1 MAASGILRRIGI
13 ALGVDVDDKEARK
26 DVDALKDFAKKA
38 LGTIMVGIS
47 LAKVTALANE
57 FSAVN
62 KVVKAATRELGD
74 QRDIQQKILEAANL
88 TRTSYG
94 DTAKVVSSLVQ
105 NNADLFGS
113 VDEAV
118 KFNNA
123 ATMLFKTAGKTD
135 EEIAGLMESMNK
147 SFAKGAVGLDVIGQ
161 MLEQSPEAAALLEK
175 KLGTTK
181 DKLEQMASDGKISLR
196 DLKEAFTDSADTI
209 EERFLESGAS
219 INDAMK
225 NIRNQWGLWVS
236 QIWDSAGISQ
246 TVGKLMIRAF
256 NSFMRVLNKAQP
268 VITGALTKAMRWLE
282 RIADWISRVGSVLG
296 RLIGRIGGVEN
307 AIKLLL
313 IAAGAIW
320 LAFNFSKIVKGL
332 IGVKKVLVGIFDPKN
347 LKLMGIALAITAI
360 VLLVED
366 FVNFMQGND
375 SVIGAFFD
383 KLGIDSNEVRE
394 TIINGLNRV
403 KETIQTVI
411 YTAGKFFSE
420 HRAAFE
426 TFGKVLLTLGGAFLT
441 VFAFVKAGMAVF
453 TALGAVIGFLS
464 SPIGLAIAAIAALIA
479 IGVLLYKN
487 WDSIVSYASSLWQSV
502 VEMLENMRAGAAA
515 KVSAIKDAVVN
526 GFQAA
531 ISWIRGLPS
540 EALKWGG
547 DVIDGIVD
555 GIRSKID
562 KVTQAAKDV
571 AGKIKSF
578 LHFSRPDEGPL
589 TDYET
594 WMPDFVGGL
603 ARTLRGNRGILAKA
617 VTDVSSALNIRP
629 SIRTSVNSMGSNKA
643 GNVVNQKV
651 EINNTVQTTDAKAG
665 RAAAKQME
673 KSGDDVTNQITKGL
687 AYGRP

>member
-13 ALGVDVDDKEARK
+13 ALGVEVDDKEARK

-94 DTAKVVSSLVQ
+94 DTAKAVSSLVQ
-105 NNADLFGS
+105 SDADLFGN

-147 SFAKGAVGLDVIGQ
+147 SFAKGAVESDVIGQ

-181 DKLEQMASDGKISLR
+181 DKLEQMASDGKISLKN
-196 DLKEAFTDSADTI
+196 LKEAFTDSADTI

-236 QIWDSAGISQ
+236 QIWDSAGVSQ

-268 VITGALTKAMRWLE
+268 VVTGALTKAMRWLE

-296 RLIGRIGGVEN
+296 RLVDRIGGVEN

-313 IAAGAIW
+313 IAAAPE
-320 LAFNFSKIVKGL
+320 A
-332 IGVKKVLVGIFDPKN
+332 
-347 LKLMGIALAITAI
+347 TA
-360 VLLVED
+360 
-366 FVNFMQGND
+366 
-375 SVIGAFFD
+375 SAATPP
-383 KLGIDSNEVRE
+383 SN
-394 TIINGLNRV
+394 
-403 KETIQTVI
+403 
-411 YTAGKFFSE
+411 
-420 HRAAFE
+420 
-426 TFGKVLLTLGGAFLT
+426 
-441 VFAFVKAGMAVF
+441 
-453 TALGAVIGFLS
+453 
-464 SPIGLAIAAIAALIA
+464 AAILFS
-479 IGVLLYKN
+479 N
-487 WDSIVSYASSLWQSV
+487 TSSV
-502 VEMLENMRAGAAA
+502 
-515 KVSAIKDAVVN
+515 
-526 GFQAA
+526 GFV
-531 ISWIRGLPS
+531 R
-540 EALKWGG
+540 
-547 DVIDGIVD
+547 
-555 GIRSKID
+555 
-562 KVTQAAKDV
+562 
-571 AGKIKSF
+571 
-578 LHFSRPDEGPL
+578 RP
-589 TDYET
+589 
-594 WMPDFVGGL
+594 
-603 ARTLRGNRGILAKA
+603 
-617 VTDVSSALNIRP
+617 
-629 SIRTSVNSMGSNKA
+629 
-643 GNVVNQKV
+643 
-651 EINNTVQTTDAKAG
+651 
-665 RAAAKQME
+665 
-673 KSGDDVTNQITKGL
+673 
-687 AYGRP
+687 

>member
-147 SFAKGAVGLDVIGQ
+147 SFAKGAVESDVIGQ

-236 QIWDSAGISQ
+236 QIWDSAGVSQ

-411 YTAGKFFSE
+411 STAGKFFSE
-420 HRAAFE
+420 HRAAFV
-426 TFGKVLLTLGGAFLT
+426 TFGKVLLTLGGAFL
-441 VFAFVKAGMAVF
+441 KAGMAVF

-515 KVSAIKDAVVN
+515 KVSVIKDAVVN

>member
-366 FVNFMQGND
+366 FVNYMQGND

-383 KLGIDSNEVRE
+383 KIDSNEVRE

-617 VTDVSSALNIRP
+617 VTDVSSALNISP

>member
-617 VTDVSSALNIRP
+617 VTDVSALNIRP